1 MTAFEEKQALD
12 KQIEKLTADADAL
25 MAARDAAVAERDA
38 SVKAAADMKAASEKA
53 VSDLA
58 AAIEAHK
65 AELVEHG
72 KALEAEKAERAKL
85 ADDLA
90 KAHKALANPAF
101 ADAAARGT
109 VSPAPAGMSAADQ
122 VEFKSQAEALAAYKK
137 IEGAR
142 ERAEFRKQH
151 KDILGL

>member
-1 MTAFEEKQALD
+1 MTAVEQIKGLD
-12 KQIEKLTADADAL
+12 ERIAEMVKAVDAAV
-25 MAARDAAVAERDA
+25 AERDAAVAERDA
-38 SVKAAADMKAASEKA
+38 AVKAAADMKAAAEKA
-53 VSDLA
+53 VTDLA

-65 AELVEHG
+65 AELVEQG
-72 KALEAEKAERAKL
+72 KALEAERAERAKL
-85 ADDLA
+85 AEELA

-109 VSPAPAGMSAADQ
+109 VSPAPAGMSAAD

>member
-1 MTAFEEKQALD
+1 MTAVEQIKGLD
-12 KQIEKLTADADAL
+12 ERIAEMVKAV
-25 MAARDAAVAERDA
+25 DAAVAERDA
-38 SVKAAADMKAASEKA
+38 AVKAAADMKAAAEKA
-53 VSDLA
+53 VTDLA

-65 AELVEHG
+65 AELVEQG
-72 KALEAEKAERAKL
+72 KALEAERAERAKL
-85 ADDLA
+85 AEELA

>member
-1 MTAFEEKQALD
+1 MTAYEEKKALD
-12 KQIEKLTADADAL
+12 EQIAKLVADAEVL
-25 MAARDAAVAERDA
+25 VTERDAA
-38 SVKAAADMKAASEKA
+38 VKAAADMKAAAEKA
-53 VSDLA
+53 VTDLA

-65 AELVEHG
+65 AELAEQC

-85 ADDLA
+85 AEELA
-90 KAHKALANPAF
+90 KARKALANPAF

-109 VSPAPAGMSAADQ
+109 SSPAPAGMPAADQ

-151 KDILGL
+151 KEILGL